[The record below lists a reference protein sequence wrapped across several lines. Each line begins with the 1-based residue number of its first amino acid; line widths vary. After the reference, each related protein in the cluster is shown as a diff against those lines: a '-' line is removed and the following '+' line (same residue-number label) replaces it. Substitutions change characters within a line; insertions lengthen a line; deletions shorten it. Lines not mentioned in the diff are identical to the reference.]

1 MRKFWI
7 LVGITL
13 GLWAF
18 TLSAVPISAA
28 RQAAAKAV
36 TLAAKRSNR
45 TLQPAARVAAEEAA
59 CKAFAKY
66 GDDVFHVM
74 EKGGLE
80 SLKQGER
87 YGKDF
92 WKICSHAPPQA
103 VRSLALHADTL
114 LPLAKRIGPEFLA
127 LEGKVPGLGAK
138 CVKLFGEKSAKTLA
152 KASPSEIKQLV
163 GYAQKA
169 DSPQTVRLL
178 HEAYEKSNGTILKHL
193 SWKQI
198 MAGGLSAGTVIAAY
212 KLSGGVSKLAET
224 NPSEFVRLV
233 TQLTWPLQ
241 LGLLVLVILLC
252 WELGRIIVR
261 AGGYLNKKIPQGE
274 EKSPR
279 EPSSDKEGKSE
290 KN

>member
-18 TLSAVPISAA
+18 TLCAVPASAA

-36 TLAAKRSNR
+36 TLAAKRSGR

-59 CKAFAKY
+59 CKAFARY

-92 WKICSHAPPQA
+92 WKICSHAPPRA
-103 VRSLALHADTL
+103 IRSLALHADTL

-152 KASPSEIKQLV
+152 NASAGEIKQLV

-169 DSPQTVRLL
+169 DSPRTVRLL

-212 KLSGGVSKLAET
+212 KLSGGVAKLAET

-241 LGLLVLVILLC
+241 LGLLVLVVLLC
-252 WELGRIIVR
+252 WEVGRIIVK
-261 AGGYLNKKIPQGE
+261 AGRYLNKKIPQAGANPPE
-274 EKSPR
+274 
-279 EPSSDKEGKSE
+279 EPSSVEDGGNRE
-290 KN
+290 N